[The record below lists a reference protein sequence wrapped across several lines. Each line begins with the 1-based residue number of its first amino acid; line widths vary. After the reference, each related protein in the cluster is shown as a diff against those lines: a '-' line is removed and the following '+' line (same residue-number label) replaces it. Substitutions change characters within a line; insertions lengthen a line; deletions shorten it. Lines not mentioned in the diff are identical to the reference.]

1 MRCLFGKALLVA
13 ILATGCTANS
23 VIEPFSESLR
33 RWPEGPDIARI
44 EMVGEFASA
53 AELSI
58 GGGFWAKL
66 VSIAV
71 GSKDGT
77 MIRPMAV
84 VATDKGRMIIVA
96 DPDAGCVHR
105 FDIGKGRY
113 HCLAPRSGDGT
124 VAPIGLAITSD
135 GQLFVADSER
145 GVIWQAESSA
155 DKYLKQFHVS
165 AALQQPTGLF
175 WDEAG
180 QSLYVT
186 DTKAQA
192 VLLFDRQ
199 GGLKRVIG
207 EGGGGP
213 GQFNYPTYVWRDSE
227 LGVFVADTLNFRIQI
242 FTPSGDYYSEFGAG
256 GDQPGDFSRPKGVA
270 IDSMGNVYVVD
281 ALMHTIQILDIQ
293 GRLLLAVGE
302 QGQGEGQFWLPNG
315 IFITSDDTI
324 YVADSYNKRVQVFR
338 YVGPR
343 S

>member
-1 MRCLFGKALLVA
+1 MRCLFGKVLLIS
-13 ILATGCTANS
+13 ILATGCTANP
-23 VIEPFSESLR
+23 VTEPFNESLR
-33 RWPEGPDIARI
+33 RWPEEPDIARI
-44 EMVGEFASA
+44 ELVGEFASA
-53 AELSI
+53 TDLSI
-58 GGGFWAKL
+58 DGGLWARL
-66 VSIAV
+66 FSMAA
-71 GSKDGT
+71 GPKDGA

-84 VATDKGRMIIVA
+84 VASDNGRMIMVA

-105 FDIGKGRY
+105 FDIGRGRY

-124 VAPIGLAITSD
+124 AAPIGLAITSD
-135 GQLFVADSER
+135 GQLFVADSVR
-145 GVIWQAESSA
+145 GVIWQVGSSS
-155 DKYLKQFHVS
+155 DKYFEQFHVS

-175 WDEAG
+175 WDEAE

-207 EGGGGP
+207 EGGSGP
-213 GQFNYPTYVWRDSE
+213 GQFNYPTYVWHDFE
-227 LGVFVADTLNFRIQI
+227 LGVLVTDSLNFRIQI
-242 FTPSGDYYSEFGAG
+242 FTPSGDYHAAFGSG
-256 GDQPGDFSRPKGVA
+256 GDKPGDFSRPKGVA
-270 IDSMGNVYVVD
+270 TDSLGNVYVVD
-281 ALMHTIQILDIQ
+281 ALMHTLQILDSQ

-315 IFITSDDTI
+315 IFISPDDTI